1 MNIFYLDRDPKI
13 AAEMHCDKH
22 VVKMILESA
31 QMMSTA
37 HRVLDGDTYA
47 DENNLYKVAHKN
59 HPSTIWVRSSSRHY
73 DWLFQLW
80 VHLLEQYTARYDK
93 FHKSELLLHGLS
105 TFPKAIEDNGYID
118 PPQCMSAYCK
128 NDDTVEAYRTYY
140 LLEKMSFAQYRNGN
154 KPYWMEWIDGKD
166 AFNADIYRGAL

>member
-37 HRVLDGDTYA
+37 HRVLDGDAYA
-47 DENNLYKVAHKN
+47 DDKRLYKVAHKN
-59 HPSTIWVRSSSRHY
+59 HPCTVWVRSSRDHY

-80 VHLLEQYTARYDK
+80 VHLLEQYTTRYGK
-93 FHKSELLLHGLS
+93 YHKSELLLHGLC
-105 TFPKAIEDNGYID
+105 TDPKAIQRNGFVD
-118 PPQCMSAYCK
+118 PPQCMPAYCK

-166 AFNADIYRGAL
+166 AFNADIYRGAV